1 MILCVCAC
9 LVDTRAR
16 RHTHNIIHFNLI
28 TAGVMEEGCLGDRR
42 SGRDR
47 EIDLEEKTDVEEREG
62 REAERS
68 GEEDWCLERAPRAAV
83 REKTKKQKRKCI
95 KSAQFGESLIWET

>member
-1 MILCVCAC
+1 MCV
-9 LVDTRAR
+9 RAWWIR
-16 RHTHNIIHFNLI
+16 AHAHTHNIIHFNLI

-47 EIDLEEKTDVEEREG
+47 EINLEEKTDVEEREG

-83 REKTKKQKRKCI
+83 REKKKRKCI